1 MPKNP
6 DVEML
11 IAIAEKLKSD
21 STKVYEET
29 VSDLISLNA
38 LLLSSWAQ
46 SYITSAFSPTVI
58 AITCCHCKM
67 WSAVWTT
74 SFKGGLKN
82 MDVL

>member
-58 AITCCHCKM
+58 AITCCHLL
-67 WSAVWTT
+67 SPAVTVKCGAL
-74 SFKGGLKN
+74 SGLPASKG
-82 MDVL
+82 D